1 MVGSGSMS
9 CSGMSSLDCNGWSL
23 LHTLPD
29 CKMDGKNEEIV
40 ENMLCRY
47 IHDNDGGDGD
57 NDDEGEDLFSYI

>member
-1 MVGSGSMS
+1 
-9 CSGMSSLDCNGWSL
+9 
-23 LHTLPD
+23 
-29 CKMDGKNEEIV
+29 MDGKNEEIV